1 MTEQMDAGMVAG
13 QIEEHPD
20 ALSSPYGGG
29 ELGRGR
35 RRKEDAKLVTGQTN
49 WTDNITLPGLLHMAV
64 LRSPMAH
71 AKVVSVDVSGAL
83 EVPGVIA
90 AYSGADLA
98 DVQGALPCAWPVTDD
113 MVHPDHS
120 PLAVDE
126 VRYVGDGVAV
136 VVARDRYT
144 AADALEA
151 IAVEYEQLP
160 AVVDMEAALAEGAD
174 LVHSDKGTNSCFTWP
189 FASGDSY
196 ADTVSGAGDDAVV
209 VKRRFRQQRLLPTA
223 MEPRGVVVAPIAA
236 ADEYTVYSSTQVPHI
251 LRVMLAL
258 VTGIGEHKLRVI
270 APDVG
275 GGFGSKLNVYAEEV
289 LALVVARKL
298 GRPIKWTESRSENYQ
313 ATIHGR
319 DQIQDIEIAATKDGT
334 LLGLKVQL
342 LADMGAYLQLVT
354 PGIPIL
360 GAFMYPAIYK
370 MKAYDFTCTGVFTN
384 KTPTDAYR
392 GAGRPEATYAI
403 ERIMDELAVE
413 LGRDPMDLRRQ
424 NWIKHEEFPY
434 EMIAGLT
441 YDSGNY
447 EAATDK
453 AEQMFDMTGLRR
465 EQAERRERQ
474 DPVQLGIGISTFTE
488 MCGLAPSRVLGS
500 LSYGAGGWEAAQ
512 VRMLPTGKV
521 EVTSGATPH
530 GQGHHTAWSQI
541 VADAL
546 GVPFEDVEVVTGD
559 TDSSPK
565 GMDTYGSRSLV
576 VGGVAI
582 HKATGKV
589 LEKAKRIAAHL
600 LEASEDDVEFGKGTF
615 SVKGSPEAKLT
626 IQEVALA
633 TFAAHNLPDGMEP
646 TLDSDYVYDP
656 ENFSYPHGTH
666 LCAVEI
672 DTETGFTRIR
682 KYVCVDDVGK
692 IVNPVIVEGQI
703 HGGLAQ
709 GIGQALYEEAV
720 YDAEGNLT
728 TGSLVD
734 YLIPSA
740 ADLPHFDTGRTET
753 PATSNPLGVKGV
765 GEAGTIASTPAVIN
779 AVVDALRPFG
789 VNDIDMPAT
798 PERVWRALNGS
809 RAERAAAGTVAYG
822 GTSTGSTGGAA
833 SPETSSDNGS
843 AQ

>member
-1 MTEQMDAGMVAG
+1 MTEQMDAGLVAE
-13 QIEEHPD
+13 QIAATPG
-20 ALSSPYGGG
+20 ALSEPADGQ
-29 ELGRGR
+29 EMGRGR
-35 RRKEDAKLVTGQTN
+35 RRKEDPKLLTGQTN

-71 AKVVSVDVSGAL
+71 AKVLSVDVSAAL

-98 DVQGALPCAWPVTDD
+98 DVMGATLPCAWPVTPD
-113 MVHPDHS
+113 MVSPPHT
-120 PLAVDE
+120 PLAVDT

-160 AVVDMEAALAEGAD
+160 AVVDMEEALKEGSPLVHESAGTNRTFLFDFPGAGAD
-174 LVHSDKGTNSCFTWP
+174 
-189 FASGDSY
+189 Y
-196 ADTVSGAGDDAVV
+196 AETVAAAGDDAVV
-209 VKRRFRQQRLLPTA
+209 VKRRFVQQRLLPTP
-223 MEPRGVVVAPIAA
+223 MEPRAVVVAPIAA
-236 ADEYTVYSSTQVPHI
+236 ADDYTVYSATQIPHI

-258 VTGIGEHKLRVI
+258 TTGIPEHKIRVI

-275 GGFGSKLNVYAEEV
+275 GGFGCKLNVYAEEV
-289 LALVVARKL
+289 LCLVVAKKL
-298 GRPIKWTESRSENYQ
+298 GRPVKWTESRSEHYQ
-313 ATIHGR
+313 ATVHGR
-319 DQIQDIEIAATKDGT
+319 DQVQDIEIAARKDGT
-334 LLGLKVQL
+334 LLGLKVEL

-354 PGIPIL
+354 PGVPIL
-360 GAFMYPAIYK
+360 GAFMFPAIYK
-370 MKAYDFTCTGVFTN
+370 MAAYHFTCTGVFTT

-392 GAGRPEATYAI
+392 GAGRPEATFAI
-403 ERIMDELAVE
+403 ERIMDELAHE
-413 LGRDPMDLRRQ
+413 LGRDPMELRKQ
-424 NWIKHEEFPY
+424 NWIRHEEFPY
-434 EMIAGLT
+434 DMVAGLT

-447 EAATDK
+447 EAATAK
-453 AEQMFDMTGLRR
+453 AEEMFDLDGLRR
-465 EQAERRERQ
+465 EQAERRARK

-512 VRMLPTGKV
+512 IRMLPTGKV

-546 GVPFEDVEVVTGD
+546 GVPFEDVEVTTGD

-600 LEASEDDVEFGKGTF
+600 LEANEADVEFDKGAF
-615 SVKGSPEAKLT
+615 SVKGSPEASMT

-672 DTETGFTRIR
+672 DTETGFTTIR
-682 KYVCVDDVGK
+682 KYVCVDDIGK
-692 IVNPVIVEGQI
+692 IVNPVIVEGQV

-709 GIGQALYEEAV
+709 GIAQALYEEAV
-720 YDAEGNLT
+720 YDDDGNLT
-728 TGSLVD
+728 TGTLVD
-734 YLIPSA
+734 YLVPA
-740 ADLPHFDTGRTET
+740 APDLPHFETGRTET

-765 GEAGTIASTPAVIN
+765 GEAGTIASTPAVMN

-789 VNDIDMPAT
+789 VRDVRMPAT
-798 PERVWRALNGS
+798 PERVWRAIHGS
-809 RAERAAAGTVAYG
+809 DAERAAAGTIAYG
-822 GTSTGSTGGAA
+822 GASTSTTAA
-833 SPETSSDNGS
+833 TQE
-843 AQ
+843 QM